1 MQTMMRR
8 PLRGACL
15 AVAVVVAFASGSALA
30 ARIGVLSNK
39 YAVEVAADFNA
50 RVGVHAFTPVDTS
63 INLPSLATLTSQFDA
78 LLLFEDGTSPQAPTL
93 GTTVAAYAN
102 SGRAV
107 VLGTFY
113 DQDRSDG
120 PVEFTPHGWGDLEKI
135 DPNTTDGVG
144 TSYSQRT
151 LGTHLDHPLI
161 AGVNTLFANK
171 FAGGNEAK
179 PGTTVVATW
188 AQKNARG
195 HADPAVAFRITGR
208 ACVIHVAIAP
218 NYPVIGVLDTDFGG
232 DFYRLWRNAFDFAA
246 GGCVGT
252 APPGGGPTDPSAV
265 AIPASSPLGLVLGA
279 LLLAAFG
286 ALRFAPRRVR

>member
-1 MQTMMRR
+1 MQKMMRR

-15 AVAVVVAFASGSALA
+15 ALTVLVAIASGPAVA

-39 YAVEVAADFNA
+39 YAVETAADFNT
-50 RVGVHAFTPVDTS
+50 RIGVHAFTPVDTS
-63 INLPSLATLTSQFDA
+63 ITIPSVATLTSQFDA
-78 LLLFEDGTSPQAPTL
+78 LLLFEDGTSVQAPAL
-93 GTTVAAYAN
+93 GTTVAAFAN

-120 PVEFTPHGWGDLEKI
+120 PAEFTPHGWGDLEKL

-144 TSYSQRT
+144 TSYAQRT
-151 LGTHLDHPLI
+151 LGTHLEHPLV

-179 PGTTVVATW
+179 PGTIVVATW

-208 ACVIHVAIAP
+208 ACVIHLAIAP

-232 DFYRLWRNAFDFAA
+232 DFYRLWRNAFEFAA
-246 GGCVGT
+246 AGCVDT
-252 APPGGGPTDPSAV
+252 AQPGGGPTDPAAV

-279 LLLAAFG
+279 LLLAAVG
-286 ALRFAPRRVR
+286 ARRFAHRRVR